1 MNANYIYDIFETC
14 EKKDLPD
21 LTIALAQLKAVKP
34 IPDGLTE
41 KQINEFIGDHY
52 KDLVNAYKAHDR
64 AVFADAVAAA
74 VLEDEEE
81 AEECE
86 DCKIPE
92 AED

>member
-14 EKKDLPD
+14 EKNDLPD
-21 LTIALAQLKAVKP
+21 LTIALAHLKVTQP

-41 KQINEFIGDHY
+41 KQVNAFVGDHY
-52 KDLVNAYKAHDR
+52 EDLVNAYKAHDR

-81 AEECE
+81 ACE

-92 AED
+92 AGE

>member
-14 EKKDLPD
+14 ETKDLPD
-21 LTIALAQLKAVKP
+21 LTIALAHLKTTQP

-41 KQINEFIGDHY
+41 KQINEFVGDHY
-52 KDLVNAYKAHDR
+52 EDLVKAYKAHDR

-81 AEECE
+81 ACE

-92 AED
+92 AGE

>member
-21 LTIALAQLKAVKP
+21 LTIALAQLKTVKP

-52 KDLVNAYKAHDR
+52 EDLVKAYKAHDR

-86 DCKIPE
+86 ECKIPE
-92 AED
+92 AEG

>member
-21 LTIALAQLKAVKP
+21 LTIALAHLKVTQP

-41 KQINEFIGDHY
+41 KEVNTFVGDHY
-52 KDLVNAYKAHDR
+52 EDLVKAYKAHDP

-81 AEECE
+81 ACE

-92 AED
+92 AGE